1 MTKHC
6 CNGDCRQGRD
16 CPCETDLCLTDLIL
30 AIIVVMVVI
39 AAVSL
44 IS

>member
-6 CNGDCRQGRD
+6 CDEDCRQGRD
-16 CPCETDLCLTDLIL
+16 CPCETDPRLIDLIL
-30 AIIVVMVVI
+30 AIIVVMVVV